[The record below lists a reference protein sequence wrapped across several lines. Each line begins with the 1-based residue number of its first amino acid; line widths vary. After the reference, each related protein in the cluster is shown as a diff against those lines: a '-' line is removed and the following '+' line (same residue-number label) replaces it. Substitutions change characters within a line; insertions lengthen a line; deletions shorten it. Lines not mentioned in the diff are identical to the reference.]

1 MNIQSID
8 NIKKQYIEVL
18 AKDSKYNNTLKVLLS
33 RKENEPISH
42 FSFLNPEQL
51 PDKDNEER
59 ELQELLL
66 DLTALNSGIKEISA
80 RADNII
86 SSIDSTIES
95 LDKAIQYEEDRLQDI
110 NMICGQESDY
120 NMVIPVFSSDFT
132 DNKFKEINDKT
143 LAAFSSSETSVDYEI
158 VSISG
163 NGILGN
169 DYVYNEGNFEIDTDD
184 YSDTSLV
191 KDESDIT
198 GFEYQR
204 FNVEKRELARD
215 NLFNHDN
222 KEVEC
227 VITLNAASPVSMIKI
242 VSEPKNLTIK
252 RLEVSS
258 DGISWQDAINR
269 ELIIN
274 NKEYVYEDG
283 NYIYG
288 SGIIAF
294 PVSKFV
300 RGTFSSNE
308 FTEDQI
314 AERIIDK
321 EGNEQIVEYC
331 NSVRRKKIRL
341 NSIKL
346 YSANYSETNIESID
360 LLTAGSVDK
369 ISLFASEYIP
379 DHFDSDTEYIEYYL
393 IINGTEHKIV
403 PANLPRDGVKI
414 IKYSEVSDPS
424 KVVTDTEIIK
434 ETIKSAKIKLVI
446 HPHST
451 SETPFVSNL
460 KLCLGKDT
468 GSIYV

>member
-1 MNIQSID
+1 MNIESID

-18 AKDSKYNNTLKVLLS
+18 AKDPKYKNTLEILLS

-42 FSFLNPEQL
+42 FSSLNPEQL
-51 PDKDNEER
+51 PDIDNEER
-59 ELQELLL
+59 EFQELLL
-66 DLTALNSGIKEISA
+66 DLTALNSGIQEISA

-86 SSIDSTIES
+86 SSLDSSIEA
-95 LDKAIQYEEDRLQDI
+95 LEKAIQDEEDRLQDI

-120 NMVIPVFSSDFT
+120 NMVIPVFASDFANY
-132 DNKFKEINDKT
+132 DFGEINDKT
-143 LAAFSSSETSVDYEI
+143 LAAFSSSEASVDYEI
-158 VSISG
+158 LSISG
-163 NGILGN
+163 NGMLGN
-169 DYVYNEGNFEIDTDD
+169 DYIYNEGNFKIDTDD

-204 FNVEKRELARD
+204 FSVEERSLARD

-227 VITLNAASPVSMIKI
+227 VITLYAASPVSRIEI
-242 VSEPKNLTIK
+242 VSEPKDLTIN
-252 RLEVSS
+252 RLEVSD
-258 DGISWQDAINR
+258 DGVTWKDAIDR
-269 ELIIN
+269 ELVIN
-274 NKEYVYEDG
+274 NKEVIYEDSS
-283 NYIYG
+283 YIYG

-294 PVSKFV
+294 PVSSFV
-300 RGTFSSNE
+300 RVTFSSDE

-314 AERIIDK
+314 AERITDE
-321 EGNEQIVEYC
+321 EGNEQIIEYG
-331 NSVRRKKIRL
+331 NSVRRKMIRL

-346 YSANYSETNIESID
+346 YSANYTETSIESID
-360 LLTAGSVDK
+360 LLEAGSVDK

-379 DHFDSDTEYIEYYL
+379 DHFNSGTEYIEYYL
-393 IINGTEHKIV
+393 IVNGTEHKIV

-424 KVVTDTEIIK
+424 KIVTDTEIIK

-446 HPHST
+446 HPHGSN
-451 SETPFVSNL
+451 ETPFVSNL